1 MLSLTELR
9 IGSWVSYEDKH
20 FRVAEISGDGT
31 VGIVRSNN
39 SGIET
44 RFVKNDFLDGIKFT
58 KDILRC
64 ISGYIPK
71 EREEEVNHYLVSIT
85 EDLKED
91 LSMIWSLS
99 FRELEGSWWVNIEE
113 SSALF
118 ETIGEGEFYFVH
130 NLQGILSSFI
140 NLDIEIQ
147 WNTVI

>member
-1 MLSLTELR
+1 MLSLIELR
-9 IGSWVSYEDKH
+9 IGSWVSYEDRY

-39 SGIET
+39 SGVET

-58 KDILRC
+58 KDILHC

-140 NLDIEIQ
+140 NLDLEIQ